1 MNKEDLIRKLTS
13 RKFWAAVC
21 AFVTLLLVALGFKES
36 EATQVAA
43 IIMAGATVLS
53 YILRSSVTVNGA
65 SITVISCS
73 VRHDVTPWVT
83 SISPIPTRPTSS
95 SCAAT
100 PSYSA
105 LATTSRV
112 TTERIK

>member
-36 EATQVAA
+36 EAAQVAA

-53 YILRSSVTVNGA
+53 YILGEGMIDAAREGKHEDLEE
-65 SITVISCS
+65 IT
-73 VRHDVTPWVT
+73 D
-83 SISPIPTRPTSS
+83 
-95 SCAAT
+95 
-100 PSYSA
+100 
-105 LATTSRV
+105 
-112 TTERIK
+112 